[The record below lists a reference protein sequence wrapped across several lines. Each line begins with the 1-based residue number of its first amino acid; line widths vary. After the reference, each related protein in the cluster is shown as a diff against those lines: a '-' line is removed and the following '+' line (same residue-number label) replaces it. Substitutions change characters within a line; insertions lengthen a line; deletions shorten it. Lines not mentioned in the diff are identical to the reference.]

1 MKTAFDKKFE
11 LKIDKKNGLANLSI
25 KVTDGKVDVYKVK
38 LSDLSEL
45 VAIYNDA
52 MNSDSESTD
61 SSSN

>member
-25 KVTDGKVDVYKVK
+25 KVSDGKVDVYKVK

-52 MNSDSESTD
+52 MNSDS
-61 SSSN
+61 